1 MQPLSGE
8 GRQLALSLQRGVGLL
23 EPIRTGLEWAR
34 STAAGP
40 TILILSL
47 ATVLSACSDPGPT
60 LSSEGRVFR
69 QMDDFLGGYWQRP
82 IPLQGS
88 PPDTFSPLDTSLD
101 PATCGNCH
109 PQQYADWQTTV
120 HSGAYSPGLS
130 GQLVNWEANSYQFV
144 RDCLVCH
151 APLSEQ
157 SAQVPDTSGTLVS
170 NPYFDS
176 SLQHRGL
183 VCAACHVRGWN
194 RYGPPRRDG
203 SVEPSPAGSP
213 HGGVTRTPFF
223 EDSRFCAGCHQFEF
237 PAPNGKSLQNTYS
250 EWASSRYAAEGI
262 GCQDCHMPDRR
273 HLWRGVH
280 DSTMVR
286 NGVTIELTKDVSDG
300 VALRVTNSGTGHR
313 FPTYVTPEIWL
324 RIELL
329 DSERR
334 AMDGAT
340 VELPLRRVVGSGSGG
355 WTEVSD
361 TRLPP
366 DSSVTLTVAVDQSD
380 ARFARGTVTVYPD
393 VFYEGQFWG
402 MLLQELSDTSRALIS
417 EAHRRAGASVMVI
430 YDETVPVGRADSG
443 CGANCNQ

>member
-1 MQPLSGE
+1 MSQPLR
-8 GRQLALSLQRGVGLL
+8 GR
-23 EPIRTGLEWAR
+23 LEWAR
-34 STAAGP
+34 SMLVGPAVMVLASAAAITGCSESGP
-40 TILILSL
+40 
-47 ATVLSACSDPGPT
+47 A

-69 QMDDFLGGYWQRP
+69 EMDDFLSGYWQRP

-88 PPDTFSPLDTSLD
+88 PPDTFSPLDSSLD

-109 PQQYADWQTTV
+109 PQQYADWQTTL

-130 GQLVNWEANSYQFV
+130 GQLVNWEEDWYENV
-144 RDCLVCH
+144 RECLVCH
-151 APLSEQ
+151 TPLSEQ
-157 SAQVPDTSGTLVS
+157 SAQVPDTSGTLVA
-170 NPYFDS
+170 NPYFDA
-176 SLQHRGL
+176 SLRHQGL
-183 VCAACHVRGWN
+183 VCAACHLRGWN

-203 SVEPSPAGSP
+203 SVAPSPAGSP

-237 PAPNGKSLQNTYS
+237 PAPNGKSLQNTYN

-262 GCQDCHMPDRR
+262 SCQDCHMPDRR

-286 NGVTIELTKDVSDG
+286 NGVTIEWATDVGDG
-300 VALRVTNSGTGHR
+300 IGLRVTNSGTGHR
-313 FPTYVTPEIWL
+313 FPTYVTPEVWV

-334 AMDGAT
+334 AVDGAI
-340 VELPLRRVVGSGSGG
+340 VELPLRRVMGGG

-366 DSSVTLTVAVDQSD
+366 DSSVTLTMPVDESG
-380 ARFARGTVTVYPD
+380 AHFARGTVTVYPD
-393 VFYEGQFWG
+393 IFYEGQFRG
-402 MLLQELSDTSRALIS
+402 MLLQQLSDTSRALIS
-417 EAHRRAGASVMVI
+417 EAHRRTRRSVMVI
-430 YDETVPVGRADSG
+430 YDDTVSLR
-443 CGANCNQ
+443 